1 MHLPFQG
8 KIDRAH
14 KFQKEQKAQHGQL
27 SPYDEDIS
35 PSDMMEKGDGCAMAI
50 AALITFVPI
59 ALIALAVMCAVGYF
73 FLIR

>member
-14 KFQKEQKAQHGQL
+14 KFQKEQKAQRGQP
-27 SPYDEDIS
+27 SGYDEELS
-35 PSDMMEKGDGCAMAI
+35 PSDVMEKGDGCAMAI
-50 AALITFVPI
+50 AALITFVPV
-59 ALIALAVMCAVGYF
+59 ALVALAAMCAVGYF